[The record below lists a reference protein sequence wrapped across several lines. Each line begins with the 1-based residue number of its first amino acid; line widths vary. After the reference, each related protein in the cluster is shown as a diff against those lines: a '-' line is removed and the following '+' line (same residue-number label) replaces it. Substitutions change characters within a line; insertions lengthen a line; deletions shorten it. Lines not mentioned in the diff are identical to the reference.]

1 MIAVQVFLIAGIV
14 GFVVILM
21 YILLTGF
28 LQGINFKVLS
38 LLLLLTGMLFKIEKE
53 PCNEDSL

>member
-38 LLLLLTGMLFKIEKE
+38 LLLLLTGILLKIEKE
-53 PCNEDSL
+53 TYV